1 MLILWNCKENE
12 NGLVGHTWTG
22 PTDCG
27 QNHPLSRQGCW
38 RKNQLRRIPAGG
50 WGAGFG
56 FRHHKNSH
64 SRPSKNLAKQP
75 MIPPNTPTHTKYSKS
90 KKQPDEVMVQTQR
103 PWLLNQWIIIS
114 SSAMISLRLNSRIK
128 ESPPTKITK
137 TNKHLSKT
145 TSTIKK
151 DHW

>member
-22 PTDCG
+22 HPDCG
-27 QNHPLSRQGCW
+27 QNHPLSRQGCR

-75 MIPPNTPTHTKYSKS
+75 MIPPNTHTKYSKS
-90 KKQPDEVMVQTQR
+90 KKTTWRSHGSNPKTMAAKPVNYHIVISDDFAEIEQTV
-103 PWLLNQWIIIS
+103 
-114 SSAMISLRLNSRIK
+114 K
-128 ESPPTKITK
+128 ESPPPKINK
-137 TNKHLSKT
+137 TNKHLP
-145 TSTIKK
+145 TSTINK